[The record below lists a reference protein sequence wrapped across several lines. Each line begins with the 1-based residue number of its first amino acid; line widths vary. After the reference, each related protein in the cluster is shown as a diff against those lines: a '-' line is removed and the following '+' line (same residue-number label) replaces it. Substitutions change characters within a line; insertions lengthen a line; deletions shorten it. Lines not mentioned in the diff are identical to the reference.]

1 MSWGYLQ
8 NTKKALS
15 LHLREERENDG
26 RKVQVVR
33 NFRRIYLSYGK

>member
-8 NTKKALS
+8 NTKKAVS
-15 LHLREERENDG
+15 LHLIDERENDG